1 MTRRVIITLVACAVL
16 AVGCAYY
23 NGLYNANRLAGE
35 ARRAEREGRTG
46 EARSLWSRAAIKAES
61 VAARFPKSKYRDDA
75 LLLQGK
81 ALYAISACTRAV
93 TPLALAADS
102 SPDPAIWREARLTL
116 ARCRLEMFEPDSV
129 ADIVSP
135 VVEADDSSGRAAA
148 LLLRGRARLALGY
161 PVAALA
167 DLQASGHRAAPF
179 PLAVALA
186 RMGRTREA
194 ADLLLTRLHDVPY
207 DEVRWLATLDT
218 IGEREPAP
226 SSKLVPQLTARTD
239 LTDRQRAR
247 LWLSDA
253 KRWLAAGT
261 TDSAAVR
268 FRAVIAVAADSLE
281 GRAAQAHLTVR
292 EVRRTTRVE
301 LIPALADTLRATM
314 RQGGEPVRIAERYAN
329 VLRRAALALAAD
341 SSDLLLFLAAEEMR
355 DSLGAAPLAAAL
367 FQEIARRAPG
377 SAIAPKALLAAA
389 MLLPDA
395 ADSLIAVVRERY
407 PESVYTLALDGRA
420 PDAYRVLED
429 SLLRIISEAGRRNDR

>member
-1 MTRRVIITLVACAVL
+1 MPR
-16 AVGCAYY
+16 
-23 NGLYNANRLAGE
+23 
-35 ARRAEREGRTG
+35 
-46 EARSLWSRAAIKAES
+46 
-61 VAARFPKSKYRDDA
+61 
-75 LLLQGK
+75 
-81 ALYAISACTRAV
+81 
-93 TPLALAADS
+93 
-102 SPDPAIWREARLTL
+102 
-116 ARCRLEMFEPDSV
+116 
-129 ADIVSP
+129 
-135 VVEADDSSGRAAA
+135 
-148 LLLRGRARLALGY
+148 
-161 PVAALA
+161 
-167 DLQASGHRAAPF
+167 
-179 PLAVALA
+179 
-186 RMGRTREA
+186 
-194 ADLLLTRLHDVPY
+194 
-207 DEVRWLATLDT
+207 
-218 IGEREPAP
+218 
-226 SSKLVPQLTARTD
+226 LTARTD

-355 DSLGAAPLAAAL
+355 DSLGAASLAAAL

>member
-1 MTRRVIITLVACAVL
+1 
-16 AVGCAYY
+16 
-23 NGLYNANRLAGE
+23 
-35 ARRAEREGRTG
+35 
-46 EARSLWSRAAIKAES
+46 
-61 VAARFPKSKYRDDA
+61 
-75 LLLQGK
+75 
-81 ALYAISACTRAV
+81 
-93 TPLALAADS
+93 
-102 SPDPAIWREARLTL
+102 
-116 ARCRLEMFEPDSV
+116 
-129 ADIVSP
+129 
-135 VVEADDSSGRAAA
+135 
-148 LLLRGRARLALGY
+148 
-161 PVAALA
+161 
-167 DLQASGHRAAPF
+167 
-179 PLAVALA
+179 
-186 RMGRTREA
+186 
-194 ADLLLTRLHDVPY
+194 
-207 DEVRWLATLDT
+207 
-218 IGEREPAP
+218 
-226 SSKLVPQLTARTD
+226 
-239 LTDRQRAR
+239 
-247 LWLSDA
+247 
-253 KRWLAAGT
+253 
-261 TDSAAVR
+261 
-268 FRAVIAVAADSLE
+268 

-314 RQGGEPVRIAERYAN
+314 RQGGEPVRIAERHAN